1 MSEQHTKRVRELRQK
16 FRDSVDFPEG
26 DPTEL
31 AAMQVWTEGAR
42 DELDAV
48 IVAHAQEL
56 GSALALARELY
67 GLSAQK
73 LIECLVANVF
83 EPSGIMVTAARVHDK
98 GAPPSAP
105 PLQH

>member
-1 MSEQHTKRVRELRQK
+1 MSDHAKRVHALRQK
-16 FRDSVDFPEG
+16 FRDSVTFPEG

-31 AAMQVWTEGAR
+31 PAMRQWTEGAR

-48 IVAHAQEL
+48 IIAHAQEL

-67 GLSAQK
+67 GLSAEK
-73 LIECLVANVF
+73 LIQCLVANVF
-83 EPSGIMVTAARVHDK
+83 EPTGIMVTAARVHDK
-98 GAPPSAP
+98 GSPSPSVP